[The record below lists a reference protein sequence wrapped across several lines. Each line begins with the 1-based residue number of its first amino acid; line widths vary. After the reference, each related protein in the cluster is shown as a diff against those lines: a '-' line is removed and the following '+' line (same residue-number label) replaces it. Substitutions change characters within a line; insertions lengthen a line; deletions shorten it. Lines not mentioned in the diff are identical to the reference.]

1 MADQLEDTLD
11 PFGLDDVEDSA
22 DIEAQPPTVLTFTLG
37 DQLFAV
43 DVQRV
48 REILDLTEISPLPN
62 APHDILGMIDLRG
75 QGIAI
80 ANLASRIGASVTPQD
95 DARIVVFQF
104 PSETGQ
110 TSLGVIADR
119 VLRVREMVDK
129 DVEPVPETLTGWKCE
144 VAGGMLRTEDG
155 IAMILDIDK
164 ILCADGLPGP
174 FDFG

>member
-1 MADQLEDTLD
+1 MICHDDT
-11 PFGLDDVEDSA
+11 VVHRQ
-22 DIEAQPPTVLTFTLG
+22 I
-37 DQLFAV
+37 V
-43 DVQRV
+43 DAAHRNVG
-48 REILDLTEISPLPN
+48 P
-62 APHDILGMIDLRG
+62 G
-75 QGIAI
+75 QVKRYTTG
-80 ANLASRIGASVTPQD
+80 
-95 DARIVVFQF
+95 
-104 PSETGQ
+104 ETGQ